1 MKALN
6 SLKVLALFSSLAFLV
21 PQGARAQAVCSAPH
35 SSPTLAQ
42 SGSVGTIPQG
52 SGWVQVSVVGSRATE
67 SFGSFGGR
75 VGFAGDSE
83 FDIRSAYVTA
93 SVGILEGLELWGQ
106 VPLHRLRVDGPAGS
120 SRSNGLGDVRVAVR
134 VSPEILGFYDL
145 PVALRAG
152 VKVPGSEFPV
162 DATELPLSEGQRDVD
177 LSLESGWSS
186 SDQSIYAVGWVGYRW
201 RSENTKVEY
210 EPGDE
215 VFAHAAVG
223 GALGA
228 FHVELGVDALWGASL
243 IEQGLELPSAKRRL
257 VQLLPTIG
265 TDVGLGSL
273 ELTVPIS
280 VSGKNLPVSRG
291 MSLGYRM
298 PWGM

>member
-1 MKALN
+1 M
-6 SLKVLALFSSLAFLV
+6 
-21 PQGARAQAVCSAPH
+21 
-35 SSPTLAQ
+35 
-42 SGSVGTIPQG
+42 
-52 SGWVQVSVVGSRATE
+52 
-67 SFGSFGGR
+67 
-75 VGFAGDSE
+75 
-83 FDIRSAYVTA
+83 
-93 SVGILEGLELWGQ
+93 
-106 VPLHRLRVDGPAGS
+106 
-120 SRSNGLGDVRVAVR
+120 GDVRVAVR

-162 DATELPLSEGQRDVD
+162 DATEIPLSEGQRDID
-177 LSLESGWSS
+177 LSVESGWSS
-186 SDQSIYAVGWVGYRW
+186 LEHPIYAVGWIGYRW

-291 MSLGYRM
+291 IILGYRM